1 MKPVLEPSIP
11 HDLALFI
18 QRCVDRLE
26 TLDLLLLLQ
35 SNTARAWTVQQ
46 LSDEMRSSRFATES
60 ALAVLLRHELIAND
74 GDTFRFHPLTP
85 ELEQTTQRLA
95 ACYRERRTAVI
106 AAIFSRPSEAVRSF
120 AEAFRFKKG
129 GSDG

>member
-1 MKPVLEPSIP
+1 MEPSIP
-11 HDLALFI
+11 HDLAHFI
-18 QRCVDRLE
+18 QRFIDRLE
-26 TLDLLLLLQ
+26 TLDLLLLFQ
-35 SNTARAWTVQQ
+35 STAARAWTVQQ
-46 LSDEMRSSRFATES
+46 LSDEMRSSLFATDS
-60 ALAVLLRHELIAND
+60 ALAMLLRHGFVARE
-74 GDTFRFHPLTP
+74 GDTFRFHPQTP

-120 AEAFRFKKG
+120 AEAFRFKTG